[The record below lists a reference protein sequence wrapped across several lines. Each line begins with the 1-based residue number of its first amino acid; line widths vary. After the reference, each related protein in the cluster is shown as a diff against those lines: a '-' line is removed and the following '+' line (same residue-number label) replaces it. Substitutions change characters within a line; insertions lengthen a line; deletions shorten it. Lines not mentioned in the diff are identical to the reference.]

1 VIQKK
6 INAPSRGRLSSII
19 RSSFSVL
26 DRHGKRRFLFVS
38 IMQVVLSLIDLLSVG
53 LVGIIASLTLRGVQS
68 QTPGERTLGILEFL
82 HLDGF
87 TFQSQVI
94 FLVAIAIFLL
104 VGKTLASVLITR
116 RTLRFLAARNAFV
129 SRMLAHKVLS
139 LDLIELQ
146 KIGVQK
152 LQYVIGPG
160 INGITLGILGFT
172 ASIIADASL
181 LIVLG
186 FGLLVINPLVA
197 FLAVIFFGAVAI
209 IMHFALRKH
218 ARAVG
223 EAFYE
228 SEIAANR
235 LMADSI
241 NIYRELFIR
250 SRRSFYADEIAG
262 LRANGVKAQAE
273 MTFLPNL
280 SKYIIEVALVLGATL
295 IASVQFLTQSATVAI
310 SSLGLFLMAGSR
322 IAPALLRLQQGFM
335 QIEAYSPAAI
345 TTIEMINEISSSA
358 SKNEVL
364 PVKIDFTHSGFTP
377 TVEINQASFSFS
389 DGKSN
394 NEIFIKDLNL
404 SIQPGQFVA
413 LVGPSG
419 SGKTTLVNLILG
431 LYKPDSGVILM
442 SGTEPELAINKWPG
456 AVSFVPQEVRILNGT
471 IKENLEFGLNSS
483 ESSDQAANDAL
494 RNSQLLDLINNL
506 ADKAKTVLGENGHQL
521 SGGQKQRLG
530 LARALYTSPKLLIL
544 DEATSALDSE
554 TEGAITD
561 SLSELQG
568 KVTLIVIA
576 HRLSTVRRA
585 DRVIYLENGKILAD
599 EAFDALRK
607 KIPNFDQQ
615 AKLMGL

>member
-1 VIQKK
+1 MSEKNK
-6 INAPSRGRLSSII
+6 STSTRGRLSSII
-19 RSSFSVL
+19 RSSFSIL

-38 IMQVVLSLIDLLSVG
+38 IMQVILSLIDLLSVG

-68 QTPGERTLGILEFL
+68 QTPGDRTLRILEFL
-82 HLDGF
+82 HLDGL
-87 TFQSQVI
+87 TFQSQVV
-94 FLVAIAIFLL
+94 FLATTVIFLL
-104 VGKTLASVLITR
+104 VGKTIASVLITR
-116 RTLRFLAARNAFV
+116 RTLRFLAARNAYV

-152 LQYVIGPG
+152 LQYIIGPG

-186 FGLLVINPLVA
+186 FGLLAINPLVA
-197 FLAVIFFGAVAI
+197 FLAFIFFGAIAI

-223 EAFYE
+223 EALYK

-241 NIYRELFIR
+241 NIYRELFTR

-262 LRANGVKAQAE
+262 LRANGAKAQAE

-280 SKYIIEVALVLGATL
+280 SKYIIEVALVLGAAL

-322 IAPALLRLQQGFM
+322 IAPALLRLQQSFM
-335 QIEAYSPAAI
+335 QIEANSPAAL

-358 SKNEVL
+358 SKNDNL
-364 PVKIDFTHSGFTP
+364 STKIDFTHSQFTP
-377 TVEINQASFSFS
+377 TVEINEANFSFS
-389 DGKSN
+389 DDESN
-394 NEIFIKDLNL
+394 DEVFIKDLNL
-404 SIQPGQFVA
+404 SIEAGQFVA

-431 LYKPDSGVILM
+431 LYKPNSGNVRM
-442 SGTEPELAINKWPG
+442 SGIEPELAINKWPG
-456 AVSFVPQEVRILNGT
+456 AVSFVPQEVRIFNGT
-471 IKENLEFGLNSS
+471 IKENLEFGLSSS
-483 ESSDQAANDAL
+483 ESSVEAANRAL
-494 RNSQLLDLINNL
+494 QNSQLLDLINNL
-506 ADKAKTVLGENGHQL
+506 ADKVETVLGENGHQL

-561 SLSELQG
+561 SLSKLQG
-568 KVTLIVIA
+568 KVTVIVIA

-585 DRVIYLENGKILAD
+585 DRVLYVEAGKILAD
-599 EAFDALRK
+599 GTFDEVRK
-607 KIPNFDQQ
+607 EIPNFDQQ

>member
-1 VIQKK
+1 MSGKNK
-6 INAPSRGRLSSII
+6 STSPRGRLSSIV
-19 RSSFSVL
+19 RSSFEIL

-68 QTPGERTLGILEFL
+68 QTPGDRTLRILEFL
-82 HLDGF
+82 HLDGL
-87 TFQSQVI
+87 TFQSQVV
-94 FLVAIAIFLL
+94 FLATIVIFLL
-104 VGKTLASVLITR
+104 VGKTIASVLITR
-116 RTLRFLAARNAFV
+116 RTLRFLAARNAYV

-152 LQYVIGPG
+152 LQYIIGPG

-186 FGLLVINPLVA
+186 FGLLAINPLVA
-197 FLAVIFFGAVAI
+197 FLAFIFFGAIAI

-223 EAFYE
+223 EALYK

-241 NIYRELFIR
+241 NIYRELFTR

-262 LRANGVKAQAE
+262 LRANGAKAQAE

-280 SKYIIEVALVLGATL
+280 SKYIIEVALVLGAAL

-322 IAPALLRLQQGFM
+322 IAPALLRLQQSFM
-335 QIEAYSPAAI
+335 QIEANSPAAL

-358 SKNEVL
+358 SKNENL
-364 PVKIDFTHSGFTP
+364 STKIDFTHSQFTP

-389 DGKSN
+389 DGESN
-394 NEIFIKDLNL
+394 NEIFMKDLNL
-404 SIQPGQFVA
+404 SIEAGQFVA

-431 LYKPDSGVILM
+431 LYKPNSGNVRM
-442 SGTEPELAINKWPG
+442 SGIEPELAINKWPG

-471 IKENLEFGLNSS
+471 IKENLEFGLSSS
-483 ESSDQAANDAL
+483 ESSVEAANRAL
-494 RNSQLLDLINNL
+494 QNSQLLDLINNL
-506 ADKAKTVLGENGHQL
+506 ADKVETVLGENGHQL

-561 SLSELQG
+561 SLSKLQG
-568 KVTLIVIA
+568 KVTVIVIA

-585 DRVIYLENGKILAD
+585 DRVLYVENGKILAD
-599 EAFDALRK
+599 GTFDDVRRE
-607 KIPNFDQQ
+607 IPNFDQQ